1 MKKAILGT
9 KVGMTQLFNED
20 GTVTPVTVVEA
31 GPCYVM
37 RKKTVETD
45 GYKAICVGYGA
56 IREKLVNQPD
66 MGQFKKAGIEPQ
78 RHIREFRL
86 DDIDSYEIGQQI
98 KADVFA
104 AGDII
109 DVIGTSKGHGYTG
122 PIKRWNLG
130 RGPMTHGSKYHRGLG
145 SMGAGTSP
153 GHVFKNKK
161 MAGHWGNERIT
172 IQNLEVVRVDAE
184 RNMIL
189 IKGSVPGVAG
199 SLLVIRNAIKKK

>member
-1 MKKAILGT
+1 MNKAILGT

-20 GTVTPVTVVEA
+20 GSVTPVTVVEA

-45 GYKAICVGYGA
+45 GYQALCVGFGA
-56 IREKLVNQPD
+56 IREKLVNQPTK
-66 MGQFKKAGIEPQ
+66 GQFKKAGIEPT

-86 DDIDSYEIGQQI
+86 DDISSYEVGGQI

-109 DVIGTSKGHGYTG
+109 DVVGTSKGHGFTG
-122 PIKRWNLG
+122 PIKRWNLS
-130 RGPMTHGSKYHRGLG
+130 RGPMSHGSKYHRGLG

-153 GHVFKNKK
+153 GRVFKNKK
-161 MAGHWGNERIT
+161 MAGHYGNERVT
-172 IQNLEVVRVDAE
+172 IQNLEVVRVDTE

-189 IKGSVPGVAG
+189 IKGSVPGVTG
-199 SLLVIRNAIKKK
+199 SLLFIRNAVKKK

>member
-122 PIKRWNLG
+122 PIKRWNLS
-130 RGPMTHGSKYHRGLG
+130 RGPMSHGSKYHRGVG
-145 SMGAGTSP
+145 SMGSGTSP
-153 GHVFKNKK
+153 GRVWKNKK
-161 MAGHWGNERIT
+161 MAGHMGNERVT
-172 IQNLEVVRVDAE
+172 VQNLEVVRVDVE

-189 IKGSVPGVAG
+189 IKGSVPGIQG
-199 SLLVIRNAIKKK
+199 SLLVIRNAVKK

>member
-9 KVGMTQLFNED
+9 KVGMTQIFNED
-20 GTVTPVTVVEA
+20 GSVTPVTVVEA

-45 GYKAICVGYGA
+45 GYQALCVGFGA

-66 MGQFKKAGIEPQ
+66 KGQFKKAGIEPT
-78 RHIREFRL
+78 RYIREFRL
-86 DDIDSYEIGQQI
+86 DDIASYEVGQPI
-98 KADVFA
+98 KADVFS

-109 DVIGTSKGHGYTG
+109 DVIGTSKGHGFTG
-122 PIKRWNLG
+122 PIKRWNLS
-130 RGPMTHGSKYHRGLG
+130 RGPMAHGSKYHRGLG

-161 MAGHWGNERIT
+161 MAGHWGDEKIT

-189 IKGSVPGVAG
+189 IKGSVPGVTG
-199 SLLVIRNAIKKK
+199 SLLVIRNAIKK